1 MEYVLHLCRV
11 CPHCTVPY
19 ASALQVSSFHQNEE
33 TEHVLLVAVLHAHPQ
48 GSVTLSS
55 VGVLR
60 AGVDGRK
67 CSVAEMLAAGYSGER
82 NTHTRMQCVQVGL
95 EVMVE

>member
-1 MEYVLHLCRV
+1 MFVLHCHLCK
-11 CPHCTVPY
+11 
-19 ASALQVSSFHQNEE
+19 ALQVSSFHQNEE
-33 TEHVLLVAVLHAHPQ
+33 TEHVLLVVVLHAHPQ

-55 VGVLR
+55 VGGLS
-60 AGVDGRK
+60 AGADGRK

-82 NTHTRMQCVQVGL
+82 NTHTLMRCVQVGL